1 MKKNGS
7 TLNKLQQKVFLLFSL
22 PEHIL
27 YHIQKVLRNPLG
39 GKCSKSLVLD
49 PTQKVIF
56 RVLSAFYGMCFVN
69 YKAPCV

>member
-27 YHIQKVLRNPLG
+27 YHKSPKESSG
-39 GKCSKSLVLD
+39 GKVVKISG
-49 PTQKVIF
+49 
-56 RVLSAFYGMCFVN
+56 A
-69 YKAPCV
+69 